1 MKLLKSEID
10 AIRKDSSVRVYSYDR
25 EKIIRN
31 TKERPEWIHFG
42 AGNIFRIFPAA
53 LCQRL
58 IENGSMDTGILVAE
72 GFDYEIIDN
81 IYKPHD
87 DLTLAVTL
95 KADGSVEKEVIG
107 SVAEAVKVDPA
118 AFSDWKILSD
128 AFRNSSLKMVSFTIT
143 EKGYATATS
152 TGEIMPS
159 YREDF
164 SHPLEEA
171 KMLLS
176 RIVYL
181 LSLRY
186 REGRYPLSFVSMDNC
201 SHNGEKLRNAL
212 LLIASSYAENGF
224 VEKEFIDYISD
235 EKLVSFPWS
244 MIDKITPRPDASVL
258 ETLKKEGWE
267 DMDALV
273 TSKHTY
279 IAPYVNA
286 EEAQYLVIEDSFAN
300 GRPGLEKSGVYMTDR
315 DTVNRTERMKVTT
328 CLNPLHTSLALS
340 GCLLGYRLINEEM
353 KDEDLVSMIKRL
365 GYTEGLPV
373 VTDPGIIEPKAFI
386 DEVISVRLPNPF
398 MPDTP
403 QRIATDTSQKLSIRF
418 GETVKSYMEN
428 SMDLARLKVVPLVYA
443 LFIRYWMGVDDNGV
457 PFEIS
462 PDPMAGEIRPLV
474 SSLTPG
480 RPLVERSG
488 VDALLSNEKIFGY
501 DVTKTGLYGTVIRDL
516 EGMLSFGG
524 VRKTIHSV
532 VNG

>member
-10 AIRKDSSVRVYSYDR
+10 LIGMKKGARVYDYDR
-25 EKIIRN
+25 EKVIAD
-31 TKERPEWIHFG
+31 TMERPEWIHFG

-53 LCQRL
+53 ICQRL

-72 GFDYEIIDN
+72 GFDYEIIDD
-81 IYKPHD
+81 IYRPHD

-107 SVAEAVKVDPA
+107 SVAASVKVDPSCSA
-118 AFSDWKILSD
+118 DWDTLKKAFTN
-128 AFRNSSLKMVSFTIT
+128 RSLKMVSFTIT
-143 EKGYATATS
+143 EKGYATKTS
-152 TGEIMPS
+152 QGDVMAS
-159 YREDF
+159 YMEDF
-164 SHPLEEA
+164 SHPAEEA

-186 REGRYPLSFVSMDNC
+186 TEGKYPLSFVSMDNC

-212 LLIASSYAENGF
+212 LLIASSYVENGF
-224 VEKEFIDYISD
+224 LEKDFLDYISD
-235 EKLVSFPWS
+235 EKCISFPWS
-244 MIDKITPRPDASVL
+244 MIDKITPRPDSSVL

-267 DMDALV
+267 DMDAIV

-286 EEAQYLVIEDSFAN
+286 EEAEYLVIEDSFAN
-300 GRPGLEKSGVYMTDR
+300 GRPALEKSGVYMTDR

-340 GCLLGYRLINEEM
+340 GCLLGYKLINEEM
-353 KDEDLVSMIKRL
+353 KDEDLVKMIKRL

-373 VTDPGIIEPKAFI
+373 VTNPGIIEPKAFI

-418 GETVKSYMEN
+418 GETVKSYMEKG
-428 SMDLARLKVVPLVYA
+428 MDLGTLRIVPLVYA
-443 LFIRYWMGVDDNGV
+443 LFIRYWMGLDDEGL

-462 PDPMAGEIRPLV
+462 PDPMKDEIIPLV
-474 SSLTPG
+474 SSLELG
-480 RPLVERSG
+480 KKLADRKGIDS
-488 VDALLSNEKIFGY
+488 LLSNEKIFGY
-501 DVTKTGLYGTVIRDL
+501 DVTETELYSRVIEDL
-516 EGMLSFGG
+516 EGMLVPGG
-524 VRKTIHSV
+524 VRKTIHKV
-532 VNG
+532 VNR